1 MKKFKKKRLINI
13 KHNHRKCFSW
23 RRVRH
28 INFVKIHPER
38 ITQNDKKLAND
49 LDYGG
54 VELLVDKIKIKI
66 KND

>member
-1 MKKFKKKRLINI
+1 M
-13 KHNHRKCFSW
+13 
-23 RRVRH
+23 
-28 INFVKIHPER
+28 KIHPER